1 MSKITKKAI
10 NEIMDMY
17 KNNTE
22 NVNLTLTSPNSDE
35 VVLEV
40 PIKNSMTISEKGAF
54 IDRVVNACF
63 DKDGDYLPQNLDPV
77 FIITLLQMTTNLPVF
92 EKSITL
98 KNDDGSESDES
109 ITVIDIEK
117 TYDFC
122 KAIDLVKRV
131 NDDEYQGLIFELK
144 HMVDD
149 KITYRKAVNAR
160 KASNSLT
167 ILKPIIESVEKVTA
181 GMSVQEILDTLEDA
195 VSKVASLENN
205 VA

>member
-1 MSKITKKAI
+1 MSKITKKTI

-17 KNNTE
+17 KNNTV
-22 NVNLTLTSPNSDE
+22 NVNLKLTSPNGDE

-40 PIKNSMTISEKGAF
+40 PIKNSMTIAEKGAF

-63 DKDGDYLPQNLDPV
+63 DEDGDYQPQNLDPV
-77 FIITLLQMTTNLPVF
+77 FMITLLQMTTNLPVF

-109 ITVIDIEK
+109 INVIDIEK
-117 TYDFC
+117 TYDLC
-122 KAIDLVKRV
+122 EAINLVKRV
-131 NDDEYQGLIFELK
+131 NDDNYHTLIYELK

-167 ILKPIIESVEKVTA
+167 MLKPIIESVDKVTS
-181 GMSVQEILDTLEDA
+181 GKSIQEILDMLDNS
-195 VSKVASLENN
+195 VSKIASLENN
-205 VA
+205 VS